1 MISVGELEARLRL
14 HVEELVTKLL
24 PGARREGNYCKVGS
38 VQGEEGASLVIYLA
52 GERRGRWQDFAG
64 TDHGDMLDL
73 IEASQ
78 RLAGKGEAVAWAKR
92 WLGIADDWRRERAP
106 SPDQRRALAE
116 ATRQK
121 TAARLEREL
130 EERAGKIR
138 GAKALYLGP
147 GAVPIEGT
155 PAEAYLRNRL
165 LEPVA
170 VRPGDA
176 HTTWPGVL
184 RFHPAAWHGREQ
196 RKIPAMLAA
205 AYLPNGMQVA
215 THRTFL
221 QNCPRR
227 GWTKIDSDQAKLVLG
242 PIGGGFIPI
251 NKGASGKSMQ
261 HIGEDE
267 PIYCSEGIENALAVR
282 MKMPH
287 VRIIAAY
294 SVGNIGAI
302 VLPPAAKR
310 LVIVCDRDENEKA
323 QLALEQSI
331 ARQQARGVR
340 VQICIPPVGIK
351 DFNDWLILE
360 KQEAQRR
367 DTGQDTGR
375 SGP

>member
-1 MISVGELEARLRL
+1 MISVGELEARLRERA
-14 HVEELVTKLL
+14 EELVAQLL
-24 PGARREGNYCKVGS
+24 PAARREGNYCKVGS
-38 VQGEEGASLVIYLA
+38 VEGDEGASLVVYLA

-73 IEASQ
+73 IEAAQ
-78 RLAGKGEAVAWAKR
+78 HLAGKGEAVAWAKR
-92 WLGIADDWRRERAP
+92 WLGIADDWRRERP
-106 SPDQRRALAE
+106 PTPDERRAAAE

-121 TAARLEREL
+121 TAARHQREI
-130 EERAGKIR
+130 EERANSIR
-138 GAKALYLGP
+138 RAKALYLGR
-147 GAVPIEGT
+147 GAVPIDGT
-155 PAEAYLRNRL
+155 PAEAYLRGRL
-165 LEPVA
+165 LEPAV
-170 VRPGDA
+170 VRPGEA
-176 HTTWPGVL
+176 PSWPGVL

-227 GWTKIDSDQAKLVLG
+227 GWTKIDSDQAKLALG

-251 NKGASGKSMQ
+251 NKGSSGKSMQ
-261 HIGEDE
+261 HMSEGE
-267 PIYCSEGIENALAVR
+267 PIYCAEGIENALVVR
-282 MKMPH
+282 MRKPDT
-287 VRIIAAY
+287 RIIAAY

-331 ARQQARGVR
+331 ARQQARGVH

-360 KQEAQRR
+360 EQQAR
-367 DTGQDTGR
+367 GQDTGR
-375 SGP
+375 SGT